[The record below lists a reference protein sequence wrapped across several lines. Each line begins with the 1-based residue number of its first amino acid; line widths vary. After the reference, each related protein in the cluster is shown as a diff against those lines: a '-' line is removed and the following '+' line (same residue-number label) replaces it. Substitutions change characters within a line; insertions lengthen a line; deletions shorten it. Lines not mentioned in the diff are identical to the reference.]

1 MYTGDVG
8 KRSRT
13 IRVDE
18 ALDDAVAAEAAE
30 RGETVTDVVVRAFE
44 AYVRGADQGQA
55 YVQQAPSGPAVHTGS
70 AASVKEPAT
79 VKARP
84 AASQD
89 EPESAASIAA
99 WFRRER

>member
-13 IRVDE
+13 FRVDE
-18 ALDDAVAAEAAE
+18 ALDVAVTAEAAK
-30 RGETVTDVVVRAFE
+30 RGETVTDMYMRACE
-44 AYVRGADQGQA
+44 AYVRGGDQGQA
-55 YVQQAPSGPAVHTGS
+55 YVQPAQPSPAVHTGS
-70 AASVKEPAT
+70 AASAKEPAP

>member
-13 IRVDE
+13 FRVDE
-18 ALDDAVAAEAAE
+18 VLDDAVTAEAAK
-30 RGETVTDVVVRAFE
+30 RGETVTDMFVRACE
-44 AYVRGADQGQA
+44 AYVRGEA
-55 YVQQAPSGPAVHTGS
+55 YVQQEASEEPSGPAVHTPR
-70 AASVKEPAT
+70 E
-79 VKARP
+79 RP
-84 AASQD
+84 ARLQD